1 MSVVNITNINVLQ
14 TTCQFQ
20 QPYMFEITF
29 ECLSELSD
37 DLEFKLIYVGSA
49 DDEKLDQELDSI
61 LVGPVPVGINRF
73 VFETDPP
80 DISKIPEEELLGVT
94 VVLLTCSY
102 KNKEFVRVGYYVNNE
117 YIEEELKENPPEK
130 PIIEK
135 IHRIIL
141 ADKPRVTRFPINW
154 YVFLTK
160 FKFLSCSYIPNI
172 ENALPTCFYF
182 LAFRENPDEDV
193 APLQPAASNDSNA
206 DPINTGDGNMD
217 GDNPENKDVEMNE
230 EESLDEDEEDEE
242 DEENEED
249 NDKEVN
255 LEDEESLD
263 EDEDEEDEEEDEE
276 DVIEDEENAEID
288 NELLENSKTK
298 ITSNNGSDQDNN
310 IDTEMMEEAN
320 DNDFVDEV
328 EEEGEA
334 EDVGVAED
342 SAEDE
347 EPTNSNIST
356 PDNTSAKTKKHLDP
370 VVDEKI
376 QIKA

>member
-154 YVFLTK
+154 
-160 FKFLSCSYIPNI
+160 
-172 ENALPTCFYF
+172 
-182 LAFRENPDEDV
+182 ENPDEDV